1 MVDGKMRTLLSEYEW
16 IVLKFQL
23 IFLVIKSAST
33 RNSSCRVD
41 GRKKRT
47 IRKLTG
53 CCRCANS
60 LKGYI
65 WVILHR
71 VRSHSIKLAEQWC
84 HDLFRL
90 ENANVHGMCD
100 SRKRCTATTTATSWD
115 NTRILISLIRTSS
128 INARNVEISLQLKD
142 LNSRYVCVSVFIWHR
157 EKNSRIAATH
167 FNESDFECVCVF
179 VELVCSLLVRCCIT
193 IIFKLTGKL
202 LNCESQRNR
211 FPLSIW
217 QFSLK
222 TDPPTP
228 SQPYHI
234 DKT

>member
-23 IFLVIKSAST
+23 IFLVIKNAST

-53 CCRCANS
+53 CCRCVNS

-157 EKNSRIAATH
+157 ERRIH
-167 FNESDFECVCVF
+167 VSLQRISMRVISSVC
-179 VELVCSLLVRCCIT
+179 LLNWFVRCL
-193 IIFKLTGKL
+193 FGVVLR
-202 LNCESQRNR
+202 S
-211 FPLSIW
+211 
-217 QFSLK
+217 FS
-222 TDPPTP
+222 
-228 SQPYHI
+228 S
-234 DKT
+234 